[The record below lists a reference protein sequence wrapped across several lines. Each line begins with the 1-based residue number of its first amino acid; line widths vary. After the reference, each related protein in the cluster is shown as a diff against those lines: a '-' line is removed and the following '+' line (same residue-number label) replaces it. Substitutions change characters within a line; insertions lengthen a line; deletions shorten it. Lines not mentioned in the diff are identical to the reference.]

1 MTYRSPW
8 LPCAQNIS
16 APFQK
21 HPHILSSV
29 INTSNNMWLQYYVS
43 YISIC
48 RKKTVA
54 NSKQEVSGAKKNK
67 IKSGVYTHIHCTKY
81 INTLLRRWV
90 LIRIKTNMANNDMK
104 GHETLTVLVIAA
116 LKVKGVFFPWKTK
129 NNFSATALSGAVFGE
144 HFGSV
149 CHSSR
154 GKVWGMN
161 LWCTL
166 ETAQT
171 ACICQICVFKTQ
183 ALTWAIC
190 PSKYS
195 TQHVHLVHF
204 EVLLY
209 STGPLFFFCF
219 NSSSASFH
227 LDRPPLL
234 VFNI

>member
-1 MTYRSPW
+1 MCLLALRTIR
-8 LPCAQNIS
+8 LTMIRRGM
-16 APFQK
+16 K
-21 HPHILSSV
+21 HSQCL
-29 INTSNNMWLQYYVS
+29 L
-43 YISIC
+43 
-48 RKKTVA
+48 
-54 NSKQEVSGAKKNK
+54 KQHWKWRG
-67 IKSGVYTHIHCTKY
+67 
-81 INTLLRRWV
+81 
-90 LIRIKTNMANNDMK
+90 
-104 GHETLTVLVIAA
+104 
-116 LKVKGVFFPWKTK
+116 FFPWKKK
-129 NNFSATALSGAVFGE
+129 NNFSATALSGTVFGE

-149 CHSSR
+149 CHSSS

-209 STGPLFFFCF
+209 STGPFFCCWCF
-219 NSSSASFH
+219 NSSSASFN
-227 LDRPPLL
+227 LDLPPPTG
-234 VFNI
+234 F